1 MNWLEQF
8 SRHRGII
15 AILRGVQ
22 PNEVEDI
29 AEALI
34 AAGITLI
41 EVPLNSPDPF
51 DSIEKLVKLGK
62 DRALVGAGTVLATY
76 QVDKLADIGAQLVVS
91 PNTNSAVIQRTK
103 ARGLMSMPGVFTA
116 TDAFNALEAG
126 ADVLK
131 FFPADSL
138 GPSGLSAVKA
148 VLPKNTVLAAVG
160 GVGESSFSPYLQ
172 KGITGF
178 GIGGSLYKPGR
189 SIADVSA
196 IAKGLVAAYDKA
208 LSQTC

>member
-8 SRHRGII
+8 SEHRGIV

-22 PNEVEDI
+22 PSEIEAI

-34 AAGITLI
+34 SAGITLI

-51 DSIEKLVKLGK
+51 ESVAKLVELGK
-62 DRALVGAGTVLATY
+62 GRALVGAGTVLNTE
-76 QVDKLADIGAQLVVS
+76 QVDKLADLGAQLVVS
-91 PNTNSAVIQRTK
+91 PNTNPAVIRRTK
-103 ARGLMSMPGVFTA
+103 ERGLMSMPGVYTP
-116 TDAFNALEAG
+116 TDAFNALDAG

-131 FFPADSL
+131 FFPADAL
-138 GPSGLSAVKA
+138 GPSGLAAVKA

-160 GVGESSFSPYLQ
+160 GVGEGSFSAYLQ
-172 KGITGF
+172 KGVTGF

-189 SIADVSA
+189 SIEDISS
-196 IAKGLVAAYDKA
+196 IAKGLVTA
-208 LSQTC
+208 LDSAISQEC